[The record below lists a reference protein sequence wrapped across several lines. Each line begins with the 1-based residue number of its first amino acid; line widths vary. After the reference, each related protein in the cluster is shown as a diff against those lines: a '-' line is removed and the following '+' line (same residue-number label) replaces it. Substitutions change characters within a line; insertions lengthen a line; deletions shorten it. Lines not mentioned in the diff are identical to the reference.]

1 MKTKRSGAKTAP
13 AGVSGQ
19 AKVRASGRYAAAN
32 RVAADPKGVDA
43 GPHFMDG
50 DHALAEGA
58 LAAGCRFFA
67 GYPITPSTET
77 AERFAERAPEVG
89 ALFIQMEDE
98 LASIAANIG
107 AAWAG
112 QKVMTV
118 TCGPGFSLMTENIG
132 LACMTE
138 TPMVIANVQ
147 RAGPSTGSP
156 TLTAQQD
163 MMQAK
168 WGPHG
173 DNMMIALCPDSPQ
186 ECFDLAIE
194 AFNLSEFYR
203 VPVVIL
209 TDETVGHM
217 HEKVVIPPADQIKVI
232 PRNNYSGPQE
242 DCRPYKFDCQG
253 GHPMVRAGDG
263 YNFHITG
270 LVHNEKGYPLA
281 TAAQGKVVV
290 THLMEKINGN
300 ADEIIRLD
308 EDQIDGA
315 DVVVVSYGITSRI
328 AVKAIQDAR
337 KEGIKVGSLRMIT
350 IWPFCEKRIREI
362 SAKVKAIVVPEINYG
377 QMVLEVE
384 RNAGGRCKVISVN
397 HCGGAVHD
405 PQVILDAIRE
415 ANQ

>member
-1 MKTKRSGAKTAP
+1 MNIKTVP
-13 AGVSGQ
+13 
-19 AKVRASGRYAAAN
+19 
-32 RVAADPKGVDA
+32 ADPKGVDS

-77 AERFAERAPEVG
+77 FERFAERAPEVG
-89 ALFIQMEDE
+89 AMFIQMEDE
-98 LASIAANIG
+98 LSAIAANIG
-107 AAWAG
+107 AVWGG

-118 TCGPGFSLMTENIG
+118 TCGPGFSLMVENIG
-132 LACMTE
+132 LAAMTE
-138 TPMVIANVQ
+138 TPMVICNVQ
-147 RAGPSTGSP
+147 RAGPSTGAP

-168 WGPHG
+168 YGPHG
-173 DNMMIALCPDSPQ
+173 DNAMIALCPDSPQ

-194 AFNLSEFYR
+194 AFNLSEYYR
-203 VPVVIL
+203 VPVIIL
-209 TDETVGHM
+209 ADETVGHM
-217 HEKVVIPPADQIKVI
+217 HEKVVIPPADQIQVV
-232 PRNNYSGPQE
+232 PRNLYNGPKE
-242 DCRPYKFDCQG
+242 DFRPYKFNGQG
-253 GHPMVRAGDG
+253 GHPMTRAGDG
-263 YNFHITG
+263 YHFHITG
-270 LVHNEKGYPLA
+270 LTHNEKGYPVV
-281 TAAQGKVVV
+281 TAEQNKIVV

-300 ADEIIRLD
+300 ADDIVRLD
-308 EDQIDGA
+308 EDQVEGA

-350 IWPFCEKRIREI
+350 IWPFCEKRIREL
-362 SAKVKAIVVPEINYG
+362 AGKVKTFVVPELNYG

-384 RNAGGRCKVISVN
+384 RCAGGKSKVISVN

-405 PQVILDAIRE
+405 PAVILDAIRKG
-415 ANQ
+415 NK

>member
-1 MKTKRSGAKTAP
+1 MKAKTLP
-13 AGVSGQ
+13 
-19 AKVRASGRYAAAN
+19 
-32 RVAADPKGVDA
+32 ADPKGVDS

-77 AERFAERAPEVG
+77 FERFAERAPEVG
-89 ALFIQMEDE
+89 AMFIQMEDE
-98 LASIAANIG
+98 LSAIAANIG
-107 AAWAG
+107 AVWGG

-118 TCGPGFSLMTENIG
+118 TCGPGFSLMVENIG
-132 LACMTE
+132 LAAMTE
-138 TPMVIANVQ
+138 TPMVICNVQ
-147 RAGPSTGSP
+147 RAGPSTGAP

-168 WGPHG
+168 YGPHG
-173 DNMMIALCPDSPQ
+173 DNAMIALSPDSPQ

-194 AFNLSEFYR
+194 AFNLSEYYR
-203 VPVVIL
+203 VPVIIL

-217 HEKVVIPPADQIKVI
+217 HEKVVIPPADQIKVV
-232 PRNNYSGPQE
+232 PRNNYTGPKE
-242 DCRPYKFDCQG
+242 DFRPYKFNSQG
-253 GHPMVRAGDG
+253 GHPMTRAGDG
-263 YNFHITG
+263 YRFHITG
-270 LVHNEKGYPLA
+270 LTHNEKGYPVV
-281 TAAQGKVVV
+281 TAEQNKIVV

-300 ADEIIRLD
+300 ADAIVRVE

-337 KEGIKVGSLRMIT
+337 KEGIKVGSLRLIT
-350 IWPFCEKRIREI
+350 IWPFAEKQIREL
-362 SAKVKAIVVPEINYG
+362 AGKVKTFVVPELNYG
-377 QMVLEVE
+377 QMVNEVE
-384 RNAGGRCKVISVN
+384 RCAGGKSKVISVN

-405 PQVILDAIRE
+405 PQEILDAIRKG
-415 ANQ
+415 NK

>member
-1 MKTKRSGAKTAP
+1 MNIKTVP
-13 AGVSGQ
+13 
-19 AKVRASGRYAAAN
+19 
-32 RVAADPKGVDA
+32 ADPKGVDS

-77 AERFAERAPEVG
+77 FERFAERAPEVG
-89 ALFIQMEDE
+89 AMFIQMEDE
-98 LASIAANIG
+98 LSAIAANIG
-107 AAWAG
+107 AAWGG

-118 TCGPGFSLMTENIG
+118 TCGPGFSLMVENIG
-132 LACMTE
+132 LAAMTE
-138 TPMVIANVQ
+138 TPMVICNVQ
-147 RAGPSTGSP
+147 RAVPSTGAP

-168 WGPHG
+168 YGPHG
-173 DNMMIALCPDSPQ
+173 DNAMIALSPDSPQ

-194 AFNLSEFYR
+194 AFNLSEYYR

-217 HEKVVIPPADQIKVI
+217 HEKVVIPDADQIKVV
-232 PRNNYSGPQE
+232 PRNLYNGPKE
-242 DCRPYKFDCQG
+242 DFRPYKFDGKG
-253 GHPMVRAGDG
+253 GHPMTRAGDG
-263 YNFHITG
+263 YHFHITG
-270 LVHNEKGYPLA
+270 LTHNEKGYPVV
-281 TAAQGKVVV
+281 TADQNKIVV

-300 ADEIIRLD
+300 ADDIVRLE
-308 EDQIDGA
+308 EDQVEGA

-350 IWPFCEKRIREI
+350 IWPFCEKRIREL
-362 SAKVKAIVVPEINYG
+362 AGKVKTFVVPELNYG

-384 RNAGGRCKVISVN
+384 RCAGGKSKVISVN

-405 PQVILDAIRE
+405 PAVILDAIRKG
-415 ANQ
+415 NK

>member
-1 MKTKRSGAKTAP
+1 MNIKTVP
-13 AGVSGQ
+13 
-19 AKVRASGRYAAAN
+19 
-32 RVAADPKGVDA
+32 ADPKGVDS

-77 AERFAERAPEVG
+77 FERFAERAPEVG
-89 ALFIQMEDE
+89 AMFIQMEDE
-98 LASIAANIG
+98 LSAIAANIG
-107 AAWAG
+107 AVWGG

-118 TCGPGFSLMTENIG
+118 TCGPGFSLMVENIG
-132 LACMTE
+132 LAAMTE
-138 TPMVIANVQ
+138 TPMVICNVQ
-147 RAGPSTGSP
+147 RAGPSTGAP

-163 MMQAK
+163 MMQARY
-168 WGPHG
+168 GPHG
-173 DNMMIALCPDSPQ
+173 DNAMIALSPDSPQ

-194 AFNLSEFYR
+194 AFNLSEYYR
-203 VPVVIL
+203 VPVIIL

-217 HEKVVIPPADQIKVI
+217 HEKVVIPAADQIKVV
-232 PRNNYSGPQE
+232 PRNLYNGPKE
-242 DCRPYKFDCQG
+242 DFRPYKFNSQG
-253 GHPMVRAGDG
+253 GHPMTRAGDG
-263 YNFHITG
+263 YRFHITG
-270 LVHNEKGYPLA
+270 LTHNEKGYPVV
-281 TAAQGKVVV
+281 TADQNKIVV

-300 ADEIIRLD
+300 ADDIVRLD
-308 EDQIDGA
+308 EDQIEGA

-350 IWPFCEKRIREI
+350 IWPFCEKRIREL
-362 SAKVKAIVVPEINYG
+362 AGKVKTFVVPELNYG

-384 RNAGGRCKVISVN
+384 RCAGGKSKVISVN

-405 PQVILDAIRE
+405 PEVILEAIRKG
-415 ANQ
+415 NK

>member
-1 MKTKRSGAKTAP
+1 MKKPMTVP
-13 AGVSGQ
+13 
-19 AKVRASGRYAAAN
+19 
-32 RVAADPKGVDA
+32 ADPKGVDSGA
-43 GPHFMDG
+43 HFMDG

-77 AERFAERAPEVG
+77 FERFAERAPEVG
-89 ALFIQMEDE
+89 CMFIQMEDE
-98 LASIAANIG
+98 LSAIAANIG
-107 AAWAG
+107 AAWGG

-118 TCGPGFSLMTENIG
+118 TCGPGFSLMVENIG
-132 LACMTE
+132 LACVTE

-168 WGPHG
+168 YGPHG
-173 DNMMIALCPDSPQ
+173 DNAMIALSPDSPQ

-194 AFNLSEFYR
+194 AFNLSEHYR
-203 VPVVIL
+203 VPVIIL

-217 HEKVVIPPADQIKVI
+217 HEKVVIPPAEEIKVV

-242 DCRPYKFDCQG
+242 DFRPYKFDG
-253 GHPMVRAGDG
+253 KPGHPMCRAGDG
-263 YNFHITG
+263 YRFHITG
-270 LVHNEKGYPLA
+270 LTHNEKGYP
-281 TAAQGKVVV
+281 VV
-290 THLMEKINGN
+290 TAEQQAIMVPHLMEKINGN
-300 ADEIIRLD
+300 ADDIIRVD
-308 EDQIDGA
+308 AEQIEGA

-337 KEGIKVGSLRMIT
+337 KEGIKVGSLRLIT

-362 SAKVKAIVVPEINYG
+362 AGKVKAIVVPELNYG
-377 QMVLEVE
+377 QMVNEVE
-384 RNAGGRCKVISVN
+384 RAAAGQCKVISVN

-405 PQVILDAIRE
+405 PQVILEAIRKGSK
-415 ANQ
+415 

>member
-1 MKTKRSGAKTAP
+1 MNIKTVP
-13 AGVSGQ
+13 
-19 AKVRASGRYAAAN
+19 
-32 RVAADPKGVDA
+32 ADPKGVDS

-77 AERFAERAPEVG
+77 FERFAERAPEVG
-89 ALFIQMEDE
+89 AMFIQMEDE
-98 LASIAANIG
+98 LSAIAANIG
-107 AAWAG
+107 AVWGG

-118 TCGPGFSLMTENIG
+118 TCGPGFSLMVENIG
-132 LACMTE
+132 LAAMTE
-138 TPMVIANVQ
+138 TPMVICNVQ
-147 RAGPSTGSP
+147 RAGPSTGAP

-163 MMQAK
+163 MMQARY
-168 WGPHG
+168 GPHG
-173 DNMMIALCPDSPQ
+173 DNAMIALSPDSPQ

-194 AFNLSEFYR
+194 AFNLSEYYR
-203 VPVVIL
+203 VPVIIL

-217 HEKVVIPPADQIKVI
+217 HEKVVIPAADQIKVV
-232 PRNNYSGPQE
+232 PRNLYNGPKE
-242 DCRPYKFDCQG
+242 DFRPYKFNSQG
-253 GHPMVRAGDG
+253 GHPMTRAGDG
-263 YNFHITG
+263 YRFHITG
-270 LVHNEKGYPLA
+270 LTHNEKGYPVV
-281 TAAQGKVVV
+281 TAEQNKIVV

-300 ADEIIRLD
+300 ADDIVRLD
-308 EDQIDGA
+308 EDQIEGA

-350 IWPFCEKRIREI
+350 IWPFCEKRIREL
-362 SAKVKAIVVPEINYG
+362 AGKVKTFVVPELNYG

-384 RNAGGRCKVISVN
+384 RCAGGKSKVISVN

-405 PQVILDAIRE
+405 PEVILEEIRKG
-415 ANQ
+415 NK

>member
-1 MKTKRSGAKTAP
+1 MNIKTVP
-13 AGVSGQ
+13 
-19 AKVRASGRYAAAN
+19 
-32 RVAADPKGVDA
+32 ADPKGVDS

-77 AERFAERAPEVG
+77 FERFAERAPEVG
-89 ALFIQMEDE
+89 AMFIQMEDE
-98 LASIAANIG
+98 LSAIAANIG
-107 AAWAG
+107 AVWGG

-118 TCGPGFSLMTENIG
+118 TCGPGFSLMVENIG
-132 LACMTE
+132 LAAMTE
-138 TPMVIANVQ
+138 TPMVICNVQ
-147 RAGPSTGSP
+147 RAGPSTGAP

-168 WGPHG
+168 YGPHG
-173 DNMMIALCPDSPQ
+173 DNAMIALSPDSPQ

-194 AFNLSEFYR
+194 AFNLSEYYR
-203 VPVVIL
+203 VPVIIL
-209 TDETVGHM
+209 ADETVGHM
-217 HEKVVIPPADQIKVI
+217 HEKVVIPPADQIKVV
-232 PRNNYSGPQE
+232 PRNLYNGPKE
-242 DCRPYKFDCQG
+242 DFRPYKFNSQG
-253 GHPMVRAGDG
+253 GHPMTRAGDG
-263 YNFHITG
+263 YRFHITG
-270 LVHNEKGYPLA
+270 LTHNEKGYPVV
-281 TAAQGKVVV
+281 TAEQNKIVV

-300 ADEIIRLD
+300 ADDIVRLD
-308 EDQIDGA
+308 EDQIEGA

-350 IWPFCEKRIREI
+350 IWPFCEKRIREL
-362 SAKVKAIVVPEINYG
+362 AGKVKTFVVPELNYG

-384 RNAGGRCKVISVN
+384 RCAGGKSKVISVN

-405 PQVILDAIRE
+405 PEVILEAIRKG
-415 ANQ
+415 NK

>member
-1 MKTKRSGAKTAP
+1 MNIKTVP
-13 AGVSGQ
+13 
-19 AKVRASGRYAAAN
+19 
-32 RVAADPKGVDA
+32 ADPKGVDA

-77 AERFAERAPEVG
+77 FERFAERAPEVG
-89 ALFIQMEDE
+89 AMFIQMEDE
-98 LASIAANIG
+98 LSAIAANIG
-107 AAWAG
+107 AVWGG

-118 TCGPGFSLMTENIG
+118 TCGPGFSLMVENIG
-132 LACMTE
+132 LAAMTE
-138 TPMVIANVQ
+138 TPMVICNVQ
-147 RAGPSTGSP
+147 RAGPSTGAP

-163 MMQAK
+163 MMQARY
-168 WGPHG
+168 GPHG
-173 DNMMIALCPDSPQ
+173 DNAMIALSPDSPQ

-194 AFNLSEFYR
+194 AFNLSEYYR
-203 VPVVIL
+203 VPVIIL

-217 HEKVVIPPADQIKVI
+217 HEKVVIPAADQIKVV
-232 PRNNYSGPQE
+232 PRNLYNGPKE
-242 DCRPYKFDCQG
+242 DFRPYKFNSQG
-253 GHPMVRAGDG
+253 GHPMARAGDG
-263 YNFHITG
+263 YRFHITG
-270 LVHNEKGYPLA
+270 LTHNEKGYPVV
-281 TAAQGKVVV
+281 TADQNKIVV

-300 ADEIIRLD
+300 ADDIVRLD
-308 EDQIDGA
+308 EDQIEGA

-350 IWPFCEKRIREI
+350 IWPFCEKRIREL
-362 SAKVKAIVVPEINYG
+362 AGKVKTFVVPELNYG

-384 RNAGGRCKVISVN
+384 RCAGGKSKVISVN

-405 PQVILDAIRE
+405 PEVILEAIRKG
-415 ANQ
+415 NK

>member
-1 MKTKRSGAKTAP
+1 MKNMTLP
-13 AGVSGQ
+13 
-19 AKVRASGRYAAAN
+19 
-32 RVAADPKGVDA
+32 ADPKGVDS

-77 AERFAERAPEVG
+77 FERFAERAPEVG
-89 ALFIQMEDE
+89 AMFIQMEDE
-98 LASIAANIG
+98 LSAIAANIG
-107 AAWAG
+107 AVWGG

-118 TCGPGFSLMTENIG
+118 TCGPGFSLMVENIG
-132 LACMTE
+132 LAAMTE
-138 TPMVIANVQ
+138 TPMVICNVQ
-147 RAGPSTGSP
+147 RAGPSTGAP

-168 WGPHG
+168 YGPHG
-173 DNMMIALCPDSPQ
+173 DNAMIALSPDSPQ

-194 AFNLSEFYR
+194 AFNLSEHYR
-203 VPVVIL
+203 VPVIIL

-217 HEKVVIPPADQIKVI
+217 HEKVVIPPAEEIRVV
-232 PRNNYSGPQE
+232 PRNLYNGPKE
-242 DCRPYKFDCQG
+242 DFRPYKFNSQG
-253 GHPMVRAGDG
+253 GHPMTRAGDG
-263 YNFHITG
+263 YRFHITG
-270 LVHNEKGYPLA
+270 LTHNEKGYPVV
-281 TAAQGKVVV
+281 TAEQNKIVV

-300 ADEIIRLD
+300 ADAIVRVE

-337 KEGIKVGSLRMIT
+337 NEGIKVGSLRLIT
-350 IWPFCEKRIREI
+350 IWPFAEKQIREL
-362 SAKVKAIVVPEINYG
+362 AGKVKTFVVPELNYG
-377 QMVLEVE
+377 QMVNEVE
-384 RNAGGRCKVISVN
+384 RCAGGKSKVISVN

-405 PQVILDAIRE
+405 PQEILDAIRKG
-415 ANQ
+415 NK

>member
-1 MKTKRSGAKTAP
+1 MKTEQRKASAP
-13 AGVSGQ
+13 VDVCSSERFPGVPITT
-19 AKVRASGRYAAAN
+19 
-32 RVAADPKGVDA
+32 ADPKGVDA
-43 GPHFMDG
+43 GAHFMDG
-50 DHALAEGA
+50 DHAIAEGG

-89 ALFIQMEDE
+89 AMFIQMEDE
-98 LASIAANIG
+98 IASIAALIG
-107 AAWAG
+107 GAWGG

-173 DNMMIALCPDSPQ
+173 DNLMIALSPDSPQ
-186 ECFDLAIE
+186 ECFDLTVE
-194 AFNLSEFYR
+194 AFNLSEYYR
-203 VPVVIL
+203 VPVIIL

-217 HEKVVIPPADQIKVI
+217 HEKVVVPPADQIKVL
-232 PRNNYSGPQE
+232 PRNNYSGPVE
-242 DCRPYKFDCQG
+242 ECRPYKFNSKG
-253 GHPMVRAGDG
+253 GNPMVRAGDG

-270 LVHNEKGYPLA
+270 LVHNEKGYPA
-281 TAAQGKVVV
+281 ANAAQAKVVV
-290 THLMEKINGN
+290 THLMEKINSN
-300 ADEIIRLD
+300 ADKIIRLE
-308 EDQIDGA
+308 EDQVEGA

-337 KEGIKVGSLRMIT
+337 KEGMKVGSLRMIT
-350 IWPFCEKRIREI
+350 IWPFCEKRIREL
-362 SAKVKAIVVPEINYG
+362 AGKVKAFVVPEINYG

-384 RNAGGRCKVISVN
+384 RCAGGRSKVISVN

-405 PQVILDAIRE
+405 PEVILDAIRK
-415 ANQ
+415 ANK

>member
-1 MKTKRSGAKTAP
+1 MNIKTVP
-13 AGVSGQ
+13 
-19 AKVRASGRYAAAN
+19 
-32 RVAADPKGVDA
+32 ADPKGVDS

-77 AERFAERAPEVG
+77 FERFAERAPEVG
-89 ALFIQMEDE
+89 AMFIQMEDE
-98 LASIAANIG
+98 LASIAAIIG
-107 AAWAG
+107 GAWGG

-118 TCGPGFSLMTENIG
+118 TCGPGFSLMCENLG
-132 LACMTE
+132 LAAMTE

-147 RAGPSTGSP
+147 RAGPSTGAP

-168 WGPHG
+168 YGPHG
-173 DNMMIALCPDSPQ
+173 DNAIIALSPDSPQ

-194 AFNLSEFYR
+194 AFNLSEHYR

-217 HEKVVIPPADQIKVI
+217 HEKVVIPPADQIKIV
-232 PRNNYSGPQE
+232 PRNNYSGPKE
-242 DCRPYKFDCQG
+242 DFRPYKFDG
-253 GHPMVRAGDG
+253 KPGHPMARAGDG
-263 YNFHITG
+263 YRFHVTG
-270 LVHNEKGYPLA
+270 LTHNEKGYPVV
-281 TAAQGKVVV
+281 TAEQNKIVV
-290 THLMEKINGN
+290 THLMEKINGH
-300 ADEIIRLD
+300 A
-308 EDQIDGA
+308 DQIVRVETDQLEGA

-337 KEGIKVGSLRMIT
+337 KQGLKVGSLRLIT
-350 IWPFCEKRIREI
+350 IWPFAQKQIREI
-362 SAKVKAIVVPEINYG
+362 AGKVKAIVVPELNYG

-384 RNAGGRCKVISVN
+384 RAAAGKCKVISVN
-397 HCGGAVHD
+397 HCGGAVHE
-405 PQVILDAIRE
+405 PEEILEAIRKGSK
-415 ANQ
+415 